1 MHVLLC
7 SLAGVILLG
16 AGGVAACLLVC
27 RRRGR
32 RTGELFRLMPV
43 SMLLFDGE
51 GRLLFRQVTTREEH
65 GFPVPDFE
73 DTAMLEKE
81 AGINLRYTIDD
92 VLLTGHPRLAEL
104 RFEGRQW
111 RLRFSG
117 VDPNVFGKPA
127 VAMAAVDIT
136 EHLQL
141 EEERDRLHEQ
151 LEGYVNLERTVNRC
165 LEALIP
171 DSGTADVTDEVM
183 RIVSTH
189 ELGDA
194 CGIYRLEAGEG
205 RAVLEYGWQAA
216 GSGNAAKL
224 PEHLELAP
232 GGDWLERMEKGE
244 VVRGGV
250 LSSSDPVL
258 RQLCTGAAGRPGFRS
273 ALASGIRVSE
283 RLDGFAVLLFRGG
296 EEVLNKMED
305 RAIVAISRILSL
317 AAEKRRSLEQLKR
330 SEREKS
336 MIIDHIDTAIMLL
349 DGREHLI
356 KVNPAAA
363 AIAGKS
369 EAELLAEPCYQNFCG
384 CGPDFD
390 KCPVSESFR
399 TRRPAVLDVEIGGR
413 SYIASAVPVLDD
425 DGEII
430 NVIHTLVD
438 VTNRKETE
446 AKIRGSLKEAEVAN
460 RAKSTFLATM
470 SHEIRT
476 PLNAII
482 GFSEILKNEGL
493 PAEALE
499 SVEAINAAGES
510 LLALINDVLE
520 ISKIDADKLEIIY
533 GWIRLETV
541 LGDVGRIF
549 EPQLRQKQLALRMEI
564 PSSLPEFHFSASRL
578 RQILYNLLGNAV
590 KFTVSGAVTVT
601 AAVRKGT
608 GNRAELEIAVTDTGS
623 GITPEDQ
630 KKIFEPFVQSRTGD
644 AGGDASEGTGLG
656 LAIVRRLAEKMNG
669 EVLLESEPGR
679 GSRFR
684 IVFSGVEYRETE
696 SVAALPVVSAEEFP
710 AGERQLDEVWVVDDV
725 VMNRKVMLSM
735 FRALKLNCV
744 VFDGAAEALARL
756 QAGDRP
762 KAVFSDI
769 WMPNMNGCEFA
780 VEVRKIPGCETM
792 PFVAVT
798 ADTEAQC
805 NFDLSSFDQLLLKPI
820 TLEKLDKILN
830 LVKVER

>member
-1 MHVLLC
+1 M
-7 SLAGVILLG
+7 
-16 AGGVAACLLVC
+16 
-27 RRRGR
+27 
-32 RTGELFRLMPV
+32 
-43 SMLLFDGE
+43 
-51 GRLLFRQVTTREEH
+51 
-65 GFPVPDFE
+65 
-73 DTAMLEKE
+73 
-81 AGINLRYTIDD
+81 
-92 VLLTGHPRLAEL
+92 
-104 RFEGRQW
+104 
-111 RLRFSG
+111 
-117 VDPNVFGKPA
+117 
-127 VAMAAVDIT
+127 
-136 EHLQL
+136 
-141 EEERDRLHEQ
+141 
-151 LEGYVNLERTVNRC
+151 NLERTVNRC

-363 AIAGKS
+363 AITGKS

-520 ISKIDADKLEIIY
+520 ISTPTNWKSSMAGSGWRRFWAMSAGSSSRSCAKSSWRCVWKSPLLCLSFISARAACGRFCTTCLEM
-533 GWIRLETV
+533 R
-541 LGDVGRIF
+541 
-549 EPQLRQKQLALRMEI
+549 
-564 PSSLPEFHFSASRL
+564 S
-578 RQILYNLLGNAV
+578 NLL
-590 KFTVSGAVTVT
+590 F
-601 AAVRKGT
+601 
-608 GNRAELEIAVTDTGS
+608 
-623 GITPEDQ
+623 
-630 KKIFEPFVQSRTGD
+630 
-644 AGGDASEGTGLG
+644 
-656 LAIVRRLAEKMNG
+656 
-669 EVLLESEPGR
+669 PGR
-679 GSRFR
+679 SRSR
-684 IVFSGVEYRETE
+684 PLSGKERETGR
-696 SVAALPVVSAEEFP
+696 SWRSP
-710 AGERQLDEVWVVDDV
+710 
-725 VMNRKVMLSM
+725 
-735 FRALKLNCV
+735 
-744 VFDGAAEALARL
+744 
-756 QAGDRP
+756 
-762 KAVFSDI
+762 
-769 WMPNMNGCEFA
+769 
-780 VEVRKIPGCETM
+780 
-792 PFVAVT
+792 
-798 ADTEAQC
+798 
-805 NFDLSSFDQLLLKPI
+805 
-820 TLEKLDKILN
+820 
-830 LVKVER
+830 